1 MSTQATP
8 ENSQPMTGTALRSSI
23 AMIALLAAP
32 AAADDGPLGA
42 LPKSFTGT
50 LPAASG
56 PGIEWQVD
64 LLADGSFQL
73 RQTYLDRG
81 PDRVHDDI
89 GRWVVGSDGASL
101 LLHGGREAPV
111 GFAIEAPE
119 RLRLLD
125 TELLPIESEL
135 PYTLAAAAV
144 PPLKPELFLTGM
156 YRYMADAAVFDECL
170 TERRLPVAFVAD
182 NLALERAYLALLQ
195 AEGLEPGTP
204 VLAQLDGR
212 IAMLPPMEGDGLQPQ
227 LEPLRVIGLQAEAT
241 CPEPFSQAELRG
253 TEWQLARLGDA
264 PVELAEDQ
272 RRPNLTF
279 SPDENRVWGFAGCN
293 RLIGGFAAHGD
304 QLRFSGAGSTMMACP
319 VGMDLEQGLFQAL
332 EATERYRVLGRLLD
346 LYDAEGA
353 LVARFTDDA
362 AR

>member
-1 MSTQATP
+1 
-8 ENSQPMTGTALRSSI
+8 MTGTTLKPSL
-23 AMIALLAAP
+23 AMIALLALAAP
-32 AAADDGPLGA
+32 ATADDGPLGA

-73 RQTYLDRG
+73 RQTYLERE
-81 PDRVHDDI
+81 PDSVHDDI

-101 LLHGGREAPV
+101 LLQGGREAPI
-111 GFAIEAPE
+111 GFAIEAPD

-125 TELLPIESEL
+125 TGLLPIESEL
-135 PYTLAAAAV
+135 PYTLEAMAV
-144 PPLKPELFLTGM
+144 PPLEPELHLTGM
-156 YRYMADAAVFDECL
+156 YRYMADAAIFDECL
-170 TERRLPVAFVAD
+170 TGRRLPVAFVAD
-182 NLALERAYLALLQ
+182 NLALERAYLELLQ

-204 VLAQLDGR
+204 VLAQLEGR
-212 IAMLPPMEGDGLQPQ
+212 IALLPPMEGDGLQPQ
-227 LEPLRVIGLQAEAT
+227 LEPLRFIGLQADAT

-253 TEWQLARLGDA
+253 TEWQLVRVGNE
-264 PVELAEDQ
+264 PVVLAEDQ

-293 RLIGGFAAHGD
+293 RLIGGFAAHDD
-304 QLRFSGAGSTMMACP
+304 QIRFSQTGSTMMACP
-319 VGMDLEQGLFQAL
+319 VGMDLEQALFQAL

-346 LYDAEGA
+346 LYDSEGA
-353 LVARFTDDA
+353 LVARFTADA
-362 AR
+362 AG